1 MRYTYPHTID
11 SGHGERLTF
20 LGTVQTPDGERLD
33 VTNAV
38 APGAGPPMHVHHYK
52 EEALTVEQGRIGYQ
66 RLGEPARFAGPGETV
81 TFKPGEPHKYWNAG
95 DVELRCRG
103 YVRPPDS
110 VEISSPNCSTRP
122 GAVEAAARTCSTRHI
137 WVRCD
142 VDDRLGI
149 EADAVEPPR
158 PLSGLHPA
166 RFPERRLAPRAVER
180 EDRRAAMI
188 TDGLAAARDAFAR
201 QDWKRAYAGLSAAD
215 AARAQVSASDLE
227 CLAIAAYML
236 GKDEVSADLWS
247 RAHTEWLRLHD
258 PKRAAR
264 CTFWLVLDLL
274 TRNEAAQ
281 AAGWIARA
289 QHLLDR
295 QPGDCAERGL
305 LFAIVARTHVRRG
318 DLDGA
323 HEAASHA
330 IRLARHFA
338 DDAELQVFS
347 RLSLA
352 QVMARRGEGAAA
364 AALFDEN
371 MVAVTVGDVSPVGIG
386 VVYCATIEACW
397 WLLDLGRAREWTDA
411 LSRWCRAQPDLVP
424 FRGQCLVHRA
434 ELMRL
439 GGAWSE
445 ALSEAERAC
454 DWPAASI
461 DDAGDS
467 PRHSSFKHPA
477 GAAFYQLA
485 EIHRLRGEF
494 GNAEAAY
501 RRANEYGHAPEP
513 GLALLRLA
521 QGKPTAAEATIRR
534 VLGEP
539 HARHRRAAVLA
550 AGVEIMLAV
559 ADLPAAL
566 AAADELAAMA
576 AQSDARY
583 LRALAAH
590 AAGAVRLTAGD
601 VQGALT
607 VLRQAWMVWQEIDA
621 PWDAAR
627 ARVLLGLACRLL
639 GDDGSA
645 RLEFVAAERVFQRLG
660 AGPDLTRLNALRAP
674 LIATGEGRLTRRE
687 QQVLALIAKGMTN
700 RAIASALAI
709 SDRTVD
715 RHVSN
720 ILSKLDLPSRSAAT
734 AYAYERG
741 LVQPRT

>member
-1 MRYTYPHTID
+1 
-11 SGHGERLTF
+11 
-20 LGTVQTPDGERLD
+20 
-33 VTNAV
+33 
-38 APGAGPPMHVHHYK
+38 
-52 EEALTVEQGRIGYQ
+52 
-66 RLGEPARFAGPGETV
+66 
-81 TFKPGEPHKYWNAG
+81 
-95 DVELRCRG
+95 
-103 YVRPPDS
+103 
-110 VEISSPNCSTRP
+110 
-122 GAVEAAARTCSTRHI
+122 
-137 WVRCD
+137 
-142 VDDRLGI
+142 
-149 EADAVEPPR
+149 
-158 PLSGLHPA
+158 
-166 RFPERRLAPRAVER
+166 
-180 EDRRAAMI
+180 MI

-201 QDWKRAYAGLSAAD
+201 QDWKQAYAGLSVAD
-215 AARAQVSASDLE
+215 DARAQLSADDLE
-227 CLAIAAYML
+227 RLAIAAYML

-247 RAHTEWLRLHD
+247 RAHAEWLRLHD

-274 TRNEAAQ
+274 TRGEAAR
-281 AAGWIARA
+281 AAGWLARA

-295 QPGDCAERGL
+295 QPGDSAERGL

-318 DLDGA
+318 DIDGA
-323 HEAASHA
+323 HEAASRA
-330 IRLARHFA
+330 MELARRFA

-352 QVMARRGEGAAA
+352 QVVARRGEAAAA
-364 AALFDEN
+364 AALFDES
-371 MVAVTVGDVSPVGIG
+371 MVAVTVGEVSPIGIG
-386 VVYCATIEACW
+386 VAYCATIEGCW

-439 GGAWSE
+439 GGAWPE

-454 DWPAASI
+454 GWLAASI
-461 DDAGDS
+461 DDAGNS
-467 PRHSSFKHPA
+467 PRRSSFKHPV

-494 GNAEAAY
+494 ENADTAY
-501 RRANEYGHAPEP
+501 RRAIEYGHASEP

-521 QGKPTAAEATIRR
+521 QGEPRAAEAAIRR
-534 VLGEP
+534 LLGEP
-539 HARHRRAAVLA
+539 HPRHRRAAVLA
-550 AGVEIMLAV
+550 AAIEIMLEV
-559 ADLPAAL
+559 ADLPAAR

-576 AQSDARY
+576 AQSGARY

-590 AAGAVRLTAGD
+590 AAGTVGLTSGD
-601 VQGALT
+601 ARGALT
-607 VLRQAWMVWQEIDA
+607 ALRQAWMDWQEIDA

-627 ARVLLGLACRLL
+627 VRVLLGLACRAL
-639 GDDGSA
+639 GDDDSA
-645 RLEFVAAERVFQRLG
+645 QLEFVAAERVFQRLG
-660 AGPDLTRLNALRAP
+660 AAPDLARLNALRSP
-674 LIATGEGRLTRRE
+674 STATGEGLLTRRE
-687 QQVLALIAKGMTN
+687 RQVLALIATGMTN
-700 RAIASALAI
+700 RAIATSLAI